1 MGVVLLLVAQ
11 LRLKVEAGQ
20 RRGED
25 EDARDVHALRVME
38 GVRETILALP
48 SERVSDTEEF
58 IRSTKEH
65 LMVAE
70 VDGRVVGMAGL
81 VIPFMARQRHTAGVG
96 IMVHTDYQGRGIG
109 RALMESLLDIA
120 DNWLMLKRVELSVF
134 TDNERAVRLYESLG
148 FVVEGT
154 KRYAAVKNGVHA
166 DEYLMA
172 RYGK

>member
-1 MGVVLLLVAQ
+1 MAKADRDVKIRPV
-11 LRLKVEAGQ
+11 RI
-20 RRGED
+20 
-25 EDARDVHALRVME
+25 EDAPDIHALRVME

-48 SERVSDTEEF
+48 SERLSDTEDF

-65 LMVAE
+65 LVVAE
-70 VDGRVVGMAGL
+70 VDGRAVGMAGL
-81 VIPFMARQRHTAGVG
+81 VVPAMARQRHTAGVG
-96 IMVHTDYQGRGIG
+96 IMVHADYQGRGIG

-134 TDNERAVRLYESLG
+134 TDNERAVRLYKSLG

-154 KRYAAVKNGVHA
+154 KKYAAVKNGVHA

-172 RYGK
+172 RYGEQ

>member
-1 MGVVLLLVAQ
+1 M
-11 LRLKVEAGQ
+11 RI
-20 RRGED
+20 
-25 EDARDVHALRVME
+25 EDAPDIHALRVME

-48 SERVSDTEEF
+48 SERLSDTEDF

-65 LMVAE
+65 LVVAE
-70 VDGRVVGMAGL
+70 VDGRAVGMAGL
-81 VIPFMARQRHTAGVG
+81 VVPAMARQRHTAGVG
-96 IMVHTDYQGRGIG
+96 IMVHADYQGRGIG

-134 TDNERAVRLYESLG
+134 TDNERAVRLYKSLG

-154 KRYAAVKNGVHA
+154 KKYAAVKNGVHA

-172 RYGK
+172 RYGEQ

>member
-1 MGVVLLLVAQ
+1 MAKTDEGAGNGGVTIRPA
-11 LRLKVEAGQ
+11 RI
-20 RRGED
+20 
-25 EDARDVHALRVME
+25 EDAPDIHALRVLE
-38 GVRETILALP
+38 GVRENILALP
-48 SERVSDTEEF
+48 SERVTDTEDF
-58 IRSTKEH
+58 IRNIKEH

-70 VDGRVVGMAGL
+70 VDGRAVGMAGL
-81 VIPFMARQRHTAGVG
+81 VVPAMARQRHTAGVG

>member
-1 MGVVLLLVAQ
+1 MAKADGDVKIRPV
-11 LRLKVEAGQ
+11 RI
-20 RRGED
+20 
-25 EDARDVHALRVME
+25 EDAPDIHALRVME

-48 SERVSDTEEF
+48 SERLSDTEDF

-65 LMVAE
+65 LVVAE
-70 VDGRVVGMAGL
+70 VDGRAVGMAGL
-81 VIPFMARQRHTAGVG
+81 VVPAMARQRHTAGVG
-96 IMVHTDYQGRGIG
+96 IMVHADYQGRGIG

-134 TDNERAVRLYESLG
+134 TDNERAVRLYKSLG

-154 KRYAAVKNGVHA
+154 KKYAAVKNGVHA

-172 RYGK
+172 RYGEQ

>member
-1 MGVVLLLVAQ
+1 MAKTLADVKNGGVTIRPA
-11 LRLKVEAGQ
+11 RI
-20 RRGED
+20 
-25 EDARDVHALRVME
+25 EDAPDIHALRVLE
-38 GVRETILALP
+38 GVRENILALP

-81 VIPFMARQRHTAGVG
+81 VIPAMARQRHTAGVG

-109 RALMESLLDIA
+109 RALMEALLDIA

>member
-1 MGVVLLLVAQ
+1 MAKADESAGSRGVTIRPV
-11 LRLKVEAGQ
+11 RL
-20 RRGED
+20 

-70 VDGRVVGMAGL
+70 VDGRAVGMAGL

-96 IMVHTDYQGRGIG
+96 IMVHTDYQGRSIG

-120 DNWLMLKRVELSVF
+120 DN
-134 TDNERAVRLYESLG
+134 
-148 FVVEGT
+148 
-154 KRYAAVKNGVHA
+154 
-166 DEYLMA
+166 
-172 RYGK
+172 

>member
-1 MGVVLLLVAQ
+1 MAKADESAGNGGVTIRPV
-11 LRLKVEAGQ
+11 RL
-20 RRGED
+20 

-81 VIPFMARQRHTAGVG
+81 VIPAMARQRHTAGVG

-172 RYGK
+172 RYGR

>member
-1 MGVVLLLVAQ
+1 MAKTHADAKSGGVKIRPV
-11 LRLKVEAGQ
+11 RP
-20 RRGED
+20 
-25 EDARDVHALRVME
+25 EDAKDVHELRVME

-48 SERVSDTEEF
+48 SERVSDTEDF
-58 IRSTKEH
+58 IRNTKEP

-81 VIPFMARQRHTAGVG
+81 VVPFMARQRHTAGLG
-96 IMVHTDYQGRGIG
+96 IMVHAGHQGRGIG

-120 DNWLMLKRVELSVF
+120 DNWLMLKRVELTVF

-148 FVVEGT
+148 FVIEGT
-154 KRYAAVKNGVHA
+154 KKYAAVKNGVHA

>member
-1 MGVVLLLVAQ
+1 MAKANGDVKIRPV
-11 LRLKVEAGQ
+11 RI
-20 RRGED
+20 
-25 EDARDVHALRVME
+25 EDAPDIHALRVME

-48 SERVSDTEEF
+48 SERLSDTEDF

-65 LMVAE
+65 LVVAE
-70 VDGRVVGMAGL
+70 VDGRAVGMAGL
-81 VIPFMARQRHTAGVG
+81 VVPAMARQRHTAGVG
-96 IMVHTDYQGRGIG
+96 IMVHADYQGRGIG

-134 TDNERAVRLYESLG
+134 TDNERAVRLYKSLG

-154 KRYAAVKNGVHA
+154 KKYAAVKNGVHA

-172 RYGK
+172 RYGEQ

>member
-1 MGVVLLLVAQ
+1 MAKADESAGSRGVTIRPV
-11 LRLKVEAGQ
+11 RL
-20 RRGED
+20 

-81 VIPFMARQRHTAGVG
+81 VIPFMARQRHTAVVG

-109 RALMESLLDIA
+109 RALMEALLDIA

-172 RYGK
+172 RYGR

>member
-1 MGVVLLLVAQ
+1 MAKADESAGNGGVTIRPV
-11 LRLKVEAGQ
+11 RL
-20 RRGED
+20 

-81 VIPFMARQRHTAGVG
+81 VIPFMACQRHTAGVG

-172 RYGK
+172 RYGR

>member
-1 MGVVLLLVAQ
+1 MAKADEGAGNGGVTIRPA
-11 LRLKVEAGQ
+11 RL
-20 RRGED
+20 
-25 EDARDVHALRVME
+25 EDARDIHALRVLE

-81 VIPFMARQRHTAGVG
+81 VIPAMARQRHTAGVG
-96 IMVHTDYQGRGIG
+96 IMVHADHQGRGIG

>member
-1 MGVVLLLVAQ
+1 MAKTLADVKNGGVTIRPA
-11 LRLKVEAGQ
+11 RI
-20 RRGED
+20 
-25 EDARDVHALRVME
+25 EDAPDIHALRVME
-38 GVRETILALP
+38 GVRENILALP
-48 SERVSDTEEF
+48 SERVADTEDF
-58 IRSTKEH
+58 IRNIKEH

-70 VDGRVVGMAGL
+70 VDGRAVGMAGL
-81 VIPFMARQRHTAGVG
+81 IVPGMARQRHTAGVG

-109 RALMESLLDIA
+109 RALMEALLDIA